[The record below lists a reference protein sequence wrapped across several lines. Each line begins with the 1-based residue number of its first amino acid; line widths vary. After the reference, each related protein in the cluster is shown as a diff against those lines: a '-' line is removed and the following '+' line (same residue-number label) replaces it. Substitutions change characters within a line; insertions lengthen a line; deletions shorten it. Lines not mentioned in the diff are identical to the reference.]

1 MEPSA
6 SQVPNREP
14 RGSISIGF
22 ASDWV
27 LTGQKTRVS
36 RWAKVTMSS
45 QYHLLPC
52 HPREHIEVQVLQVGM
67 LQPRLLVVPLPRHQ
81 AHWQWLHNVQINH
94 VQV

>member
-27 LTGQKTRVS
+27 LTLRKTRVS

-45 QYHLLPC
+45 QYLFTT
-52 HPREHIEVQVLQVGM
+52 
-67 LQPRLLVVPLPRHQ
+67 
-81 AHWQWLHNVQINH
+81 
-94 VQV
+94 